1 MPNPA
6 RRLRWLLLV
15 LTGFLSALALADP
28 PARVGRLSLNEGSVL
43 FRSDRQD
50 AGSPATV
57 NWPLSSGAILDTG
70 PDGRSEAW
78 VGSTAFR
85 LGSGSR
91 LEFATVDDR
100 VVLLQLA
107 TGTLAISVRDAE
119 QARDI
124 EVRTP
129 DGRIQ
134 FAGAGRYRI
143 DVRPG
148 RTLVVVEAG
157 SAYAYGRGN
166 ALTVPAG
173 RSTVLDAAGQE
184 TLYGLPAR
192 DAFDDWSSSRDA
204 GSEAVVSRRYVS
216 PQMTGYEELDQYGDW
231 RSSAEYGAIW
241 YPRAVAVGWAP
252 YRHGRWAWVPPWG
265 WTWVDQAPWGF
276 APFHYGRWLE
286 IGGRWAWIPG
296 SYAARPV
303 YAPALVGWVGNPG
316 WSASFSFGS
325 APAVGWFPLAP
336 REVYVPA
343 YRASPTYV
351 RQVNITHVTNTV
363 IVDRARERPES
374 TDFHYRRRPEA
385 VTVVPAT
392 QVREG
397 HVIDSA
403 SLATAGRRELG
414 RAPLPGRGPDS
425 SWLPPTPRAAR
436 ALGPGGDGFAH
447 AAPAAPT
454 PAGTTPAAPAA
465 AATGAPLAA
474 PDRRPG
480 ANREARPEI
489 PAPAL
494 PAPTA
499 TTSAATAPTPNGD
512 PRRWSPDRHEPSRP
526 AAPVSAPVSA
536 PVVTAPATPATT
548 PAAAPPPPVNPRE
561 ARARAWAERRD
572 ATQAPADARPPS
584 APAATE
590 PRETRPVPAPTPG
603 TPVDEGRHRGGE
615 FRPFPAPANAPAA
628 APAPVSAPAMV
639 RETPRPAAVEMRP
652 PTAAPTLPPTVAPAP
667 LPTPMRELPR
677 PAPTELRTAA
687 PAAAPVAQPAPL
699 APPRAA
705 APEFRRPAPE
715 ARPSPPQPGP
725 HRQEPS
731 KPGEQKP

>member
-1 MPNPA
+1 MPCPT
-6 RRLRWLLLV
+6 RHLRWLLLV
-15 LTGFLSALALADP
+15 LTALLSALALADP

-50 AGSPATV
+50 AGSPASV

-78 VGSTAFR
+78 IGSTAFR
-85 LGSGSR
+85 LGSNSR

-100 VVLLQLA
+100 VILLQLA
-107 TGTLAISVRDAE
+107 TGTLAVSVRDAE

-124 EVRTP
+124 DVRTP

-157 SAYAYGRGN
+157 SAYAYGRAN

-173 RSTVLDAAGQE
+173 RSTVLDAAAQE

-204 GSEAVVSRRYVS
+204 GGEAVVSRRYVS
-216 PQMTGYEELDQYGDW
+216 SQMTGYDELDQYGDW

-241 YPRAVAVGWAP
+241 YPRTVAVGWAP
-252 YRHGRWAWVPPWG
+252 YRHGRWAWIPPWG

-336 REVYVPA
+336 REVYVPV
-343 YRASPTYV
+343 YRASPAYV
-351 RQVNITHVTNTV
+351 RQVNSTHITNTV
-363 IVDRARERPES
+363 IIDRIRERPES
-374 TDFHYRRRPEA
+374 ADFHYRRQPDA

-397 HVIDSA
+397 RIIDSA

-414 RAPLPGRGPDS
+414 RAPLAGRGPDS
-425 SWLPPTPRAAR
+425 GWLPPSPPATRGHGPGHDG
-436 ALGPGGDGFAH
+436 LGPA
-447 AAPAAPT
+447 T
-454 PAGTTPAAPAA
+454 PTPAAPATV
-465 AATGAPLAA
+465 ATSAPLAS

-480 ANREARPEI
+480 ATREARPETPT
-489 PAPAL
+489 PAPL
-494 PAPTA
+494 APTA
-499 TTSAATAPTPNGD
+499 TTPTATAPNGE
-512 PRRWSPDRHEPSRP
+512 PRRWASDRPELGRP
-526 AAPVSAPVSA
+526 AAA
-536 PVVTAPATPATT
+536 APAAPAASVPAT
-548 PAAAPPPPVNPRE
+548 VV
-561 ARARAWAERRD
+561 D
-572 ATQAPADARPPS
+572 
-584 APAATE
+584 APAATPLPPANPRETRFRGWTARRDALQAPAEAHPPSPPAASE
-590 PRETRPVPAPTPG
+590 PRETRTGPVTAPAPA
-603 TPVDEGRHRGGE
+603 VDEGRHRGGE
-615 FRPFPAPANAPAA
+615 FRPFPAPGNIPAA
-628 APAPVSAPAMV
+628 TPAPAPASAMV
-639 RETPRPAAVEMRP
+639 RETPRPAPVEMRP
-652 PTAAPTLPPTVAPAP
+652 PTAAPIQPPVSAPVP
-667 LPTPMRELPR
+667 GPMPMREPPR
-677 PAPTELRTAA
+677 PTPAEARTAA
-687 PAAAPVAQPAPL
+687 PVAPPAPMV
-699 APPRAA
+699 APRAA
-705 APEFRRPAPE
+705 IPEFRHPTPE
-715 ARPSPPQPGP
+715 ARPSSPPPGP
-725 HRQEPS
+725 HRQEPG
-731 KPGEQKP
+731 KAGEQKP